1 MHRGVV
7 PGLRGRDTVT
17 ITERR
22 NGSTERNMAAVVG
35 GGVGN
40 IVVVSTVGMDGVT
53 RLMEAVVVE
62 GTGRRGIRDTTM
74 DIEGERESGFVD
86 GRCCIDWLPADVWS
100 Y

>member
-1 MHRGVV
+1 MV

-22 NGSTERNMAAVVG
+22 NGITERNMAAVVG
-35 GGVGN
+35 GGVGST
-40 IVVVSTVGMDGVT
+40 VVESTVGMDGVT
-53 RLMEAVVVE
+53 RLMEVVVVE

-74 DIEGERESGFVD
+74 DIEERERVDFVYFIC
-86 GRCCIDWLPADVWS
+86 RREML